1 KNILQGIRGGSYLI
15 EMGLG
20 DHDEEV
26 VRKGWNI
33 VEKNQNKI
41 STMVMDM
48 LSFSKERE
56 PELMAAQLNE
66 IVADVIELMQVRAA
80 EMNVSLQWTP
90 DGGMPMVQFDSD
102 GIHRA
107 VLNVVTNA
115 IDACEERPDSKVE
128 VSTRYEAGQ
137 GLVQVIVEDNGV
149 GIAAEQ
155 LPKIFQVF
163 VSDKGTRGT
172 GLGLPVSQKIVKE
185 HGGRIV
191 VDSEAGSG
199 SRFVLELPAVFEPAP
214 NDAASAS
221 AVRETQ
227 IGRVAED

>member
-1 KNILQGIRGGSYLI
+1 
-15 EMGLG
+15 
-20 DHDEEV
+20 
-26 VRKGWNI
+26 
-33 VEKNQNKI
+33 
-41 STMVMDM
+41 
-48 LSFSKERE
+48 
-56 PELMAAQLNE
+56 
-66 IVADVIELMQVRAA
+66 
-80 EMNVSLQWTP
+80 
-90 DGGMPMVQFDSD
+90 
-102 GIHRA
+102 
-107 VLNVVTNA
+107 VLNVVMNA

-128 VSTRYEAGQ
+128 VSTRYDAGQ

-199 SRFVLELPAVFEPAP
+199 SRFELEFPAVFEPAP